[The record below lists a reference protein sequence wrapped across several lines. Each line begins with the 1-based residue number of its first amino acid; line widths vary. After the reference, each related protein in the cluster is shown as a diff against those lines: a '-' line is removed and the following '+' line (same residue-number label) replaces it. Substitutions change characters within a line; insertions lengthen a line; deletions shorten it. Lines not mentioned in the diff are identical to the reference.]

1 MLQKLYNE
9 ELNEVQPERE
19 HGVFGDLEKLSS

>member
-9 ELNEVQPERE
+9 ELSEVHPERE